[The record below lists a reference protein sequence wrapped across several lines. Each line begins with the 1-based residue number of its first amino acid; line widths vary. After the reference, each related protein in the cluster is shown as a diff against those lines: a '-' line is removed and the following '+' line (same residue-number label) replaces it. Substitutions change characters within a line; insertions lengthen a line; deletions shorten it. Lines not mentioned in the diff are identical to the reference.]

1 MTKLNLTP
9 YFIIVIL
16 ALVIF
21 SGIAVTRC
29 STNKA
34 TGDRQTENVQSKGD
48 SIQKLNLTI
57 DEFKN
62 LQFRD
67 KDKIDSLMVSNDTK
81 ARLIDRISISKTK
94 YKDTTKTSANVGA
107 PVVVAP
113 VVSNKDT
120 LKPKE
125 PILYSLSVE
134 SSNNCWGMVGEM
146 ITTDP
151 KAKFNVLQR
160 SFQTI
165 QSAIYK
171 RQKRFLGFLWITQRR
186 KVIANTSCGQTEIT
200 DVTISR

>member
-21 SGIAVTRC
+21 SGVAVTKC

-34 TGDRQTENVQSKGD
+34 TGDRQAENVQSKGD
-48 SIQKLNLTI
+48 SIQKLNLTLN
-57 DEFKN
+57 EFKN

-67 KDKIDSLMVSNDTK
+67 KDKIDSLMIANDTK

-94 YKDTTKTSANVGA
+94 YKDTTKTSANVGSPVIIA
-107 PVVVAP
+107 PIT
-113 VVSNKDT
+113 SNKDT

-125 PILYSLSVE
+125 PVLYSLPVE
-134 SSNNCWGMVGEM
+134 SSNKCWGMVGEM

-151 KAKFNVLQR
+151 NAKFNVLQR
-160 SFQTI
+160 SFETI
-165 QSAIYK
+165 QSAIFK
-171 RQKRFLGFLWITQRR
+171 RQKRFLGFLWITQHRSI
-186 KVIANTSCGQTEIT
+186 IANTNCGQTETT
-200 DVTISR
+200 DITISK

>member
-48 SIQKLNLTI
+48 SIQELNLTI

-186 KVIANTSCGQTEIT
+186 KVITNTSCGQTEIT